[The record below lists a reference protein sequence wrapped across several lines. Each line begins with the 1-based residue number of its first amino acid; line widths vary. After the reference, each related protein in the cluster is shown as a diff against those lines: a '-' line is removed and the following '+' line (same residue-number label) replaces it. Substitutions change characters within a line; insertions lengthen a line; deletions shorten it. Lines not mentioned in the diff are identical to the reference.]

1 MCARLKADW
10 RNWPTGACARTP
22 RAPLRGYFHVRPL
35 IRRLARW
42 RPGRVA
48 CHAWIAMRSV
58 LRPAV
63 IRGGAG
69 RYAPVAGT
77 SAVLSMWTGTLDE
90 EA

>member
-1 MCARLKADW
+1 
-10 RNWPTGACARTP
+10 
-22 RAPLRGYFHVRPL
+22 
-35 IRRLARW
+35 
-42 RPGRVA
+42 
-48 CHAWIAMRSV
+48 MRSV